1 MEKKID
7 MAESTENQRTMM
19 IAPVLKTGVE
29 EAVKIKKEVMVAPVT
44 KKSSVC
50 TIRYHVTDATKYLA
64 SVTKMTQCGNRVI
77 FDSDRSYI
85 QSKLT
90 GQEMDLRSEHGVYKL
105 DVVFLNGETAEKGTI
120 IVDSGAADNVMPAD
134 GLQEV
139 PMGSKD
145 RNVNFSTASGKPM
158 ANYGRKDVEFVPV
171 AFWESEYG
179 TPFQG
184 QSE

>member
-1 MEKKID
+1 
-7 MAESTENQRTMM
+7 M
-19 IAPVLKTGVE
+19 ISAPVLKTRVGGTGKE
-29 EAVKIKKEVMVAPVT
+29 KKKVTIAPVT

-77 FDSDRSYI
+77 FDPDRSCI

-90 GQEMDLRSEHGVYKL
+90 GQEMDLISEGGVYKL
-105 DVVFLNGETAEKGTI
+105 DVIFLNGGTAERGK
-120 IVDSGAADNVMPAD
+120 IVIDVGAADNVMPSD

-145 RNVNFSTASGKPM
+145 MSVNFSTASGGPM

-179 TPFQG
+179 YPFQE
-184 QSE
+184 QSD